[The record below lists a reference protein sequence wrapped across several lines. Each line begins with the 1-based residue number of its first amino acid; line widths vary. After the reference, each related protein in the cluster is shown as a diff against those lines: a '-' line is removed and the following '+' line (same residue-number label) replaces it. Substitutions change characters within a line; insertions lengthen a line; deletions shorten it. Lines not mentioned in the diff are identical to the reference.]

1 MTLLCTVNVN
11 ILTTTNGGTDML
23 KEELL
28 KGLSEEQI
36 AKVKA
41 CKSQEELLSV
51 AKQEGIELTDEQ
63 LAAVSGGFCE
73 SSPKI
78 YPCPVCKSKDAVHV
92 IQEAANYTRYE
103 CTKCNITFRDDQVD

>member
-1 MTLLCTVNVN
+1 MIKN
-11 ILTTTNGGTDML
+11 
-23 KEELL
+23 ELL
-28 KGLSEEQI
+28 KGLTPEQI
-36 AKVKA
+36 EKYEA
-41 CKSQEELLSV
+41 CKNQEELLKLAS
-51 AKQEGIELTDEQ
+51 EDGIELTDEQ

-78 YPCPVCKSKDAVHV
+78 YPCPVCKSKDAVHI